1 VFFVL
6 LFSCL
11 NFNGAKSDLSRNVGK
26 IALKKEIEEI
36 TVTQQQ
42 AAAAAQQ
49 QQQGTIGGP

>member
-1 VFFVL
+1 
-6 LFSCL
+6 L